1 MTIARPARKG
11 LIAFARRH
19 SLRGAAARRLALC
32 AVIIA
37 LAGCVRMAASSPVIP
52 DQDGQFDG
60 IARSVATVDLRH
72 VDFARGEVV
81 LIPARWDF
89 YWQQYLEPA
98 DFRRLPPPIP
108 DAVSEGMR
116 PWTNLRIREPETPE
130 SPGSNEM
137 IRLPAR
143 GFATYRMNLL
153 LPPGRDYG
161 FRIQQQFVA
170 FRVFANGELVVNAGR
185 AGTSRETTEGERVQH
200 SFYTRSDESGVELI
214 LHVANYHLFRGGL
227 RGALVIGEAPALATY
242 VNRKIAFDL
251 MLLGFFVAVFLYHL
265 ALFAMHPR
273 ETSFLLFSIL
283 CLSFAI
289 RVPFMS
295 EKIVN
300 LIVPD
305 SSWEL
310 SLRIVGSMNILSP
323 ALMMTFLRSVFPDA
337 VSRKAVWP
345 YVIVSVPLLGLHF
358 FDIGYLAPVM
368 FVLYLIVILPML
380 SHSAYITLRMS
391 FRGSVGARVMAAG
404 FLLCFI
410 LGFFAMYLNWRAAD
424 AGLVALLA
432 FASLVLLQ
440 SIGLGQNYR
449 DSLDAREKLRT
460 GLVRSREALAAQRKD
475 LEINLHDSLG
485 GALTDLQVLIDRRRE
500 DLDRGRAFDAGSF
513 LSAARERLDQMG
525 RLFRG
530 QLLFME
536 DLELT
541 ARDPLIGLR
550 MVLLRRY
557 SDAQRE
563 IDFEMASE
571 TVPLFQRAMA
581 DDRWRM
587 DLLQLTRELCTN
599 DLKYGAG
606 TSHWQF
612 QLRKSGRVME
622 IEQSNRLA
630 QKPGEPSVS
639 GEETRAGEAPVDDP
653 ALVHTSSR
661 APAIAFIRWAANS
674 KRVRSTVIIR
684 LRFGYRSNRAKRSV
698 ARLEP

>member
-1 MTIARPARKG
+1 MNARLARKG
-11 LIAFARRH
+11 PFAFV
-19 SLRGAAARRLALC
+19 RRLALC
-32 AVIIA
+32 AVILA
-37 LAGCVRMAASSPVIP
+37 LAGCVRMAASSPVVP
-52 DQDGQFDG
+52 DQGEQSDGNS
-60 IARSVATVDLRH
+60 RSVATVDLRH
-72 VDFARGEVV
+72 VDFASGEVV

-89 YWQQYLEPA
+89 YWREYLEPG

-108 DAVSEGMR
+108 DALSAGMR
-116 PWTNLRIREPETPE
+116 PWTGLKIRE
-130 SPGSNEM
+130 GQSNE
-137 IRLPAR
+137 LVQPAAR
-143 GFATYRMNLL
+143 GFATYRMQLL

-185 AGTSRETTEGERVQH
+185 AGTSRETTEAERVQH
-200 SFYTRSDESGVELI
+200 SFYARSDESGVELI

-227 RGALVIGEAPALATY
+227 RGVLAVGATPVLDTY

-265 ALFAMHPR
+265 ALFVMHPR

-300 LIVPD
+300 LIVPEA
-305 SSWEL
+305 SWEL

-337 VSRKAVWP
+337 VSHKAVWP

-358 FDIGYLAPVM
+358 FDIAYLAPVM
-368 FVLYLIVILPML
+368 FALYLIVILPML
-380 SHSAYITLRMS
+380 SHAAYITLRMS

-404 FLLCFI
+404 ILLCFI
-410 LGFFAMYLNWRAAD
+410 FGFYAMYLNWRAAD
-424 AGLVALLA
+424 AGPVALLA

-440 SIGLGQNYR
+440 SVGLGQNYR

-460 GLVRSREALAAQRKD
+460 GLARSREALAAQRKD

-513 LSAARERLDQMG
+513 LAAARERLDQMG

-557 SDAQRE
+557 SDALRE
-563 IDFEMASE
+563 IDFEMSAE
-571 TVPLFQRAMA
+571 TVPLFQQAMA

-612 QLRKSGRVME
+612 QLRQNGRVME
-622 IEQSNRLA
+622 IEQSNRLS
-630 QKPGEPSVS
+630 QKAGEPPAS
-639 GEETRAGEAPVDDP
+639 GEGQKAGEARVDDL
-653 ALVHTSSR
+653 ASVHSSSR
-661 APAIAFIRWAANS
+661 ARDRVQKMGGDFAA
-674 KRVRSTVIIR
+674 RQIDGHHTVTIR
-684 LRFGYRSNRAKRSV
+684 LP
-698 ARLEP
+698 L